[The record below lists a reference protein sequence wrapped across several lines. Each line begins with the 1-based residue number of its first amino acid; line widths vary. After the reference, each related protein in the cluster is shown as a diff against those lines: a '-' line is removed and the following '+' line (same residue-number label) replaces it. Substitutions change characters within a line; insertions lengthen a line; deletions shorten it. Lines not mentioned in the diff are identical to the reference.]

1 MTAHT
6 LSIQRNDPPPLAVY
20 LGELRTEIETALER
34 VLAEL
39 RGPSVIATPVHYALF
54 GPGKRLRP
62 CLTLAAAEAVADRV
76 GLSPDVARTLAL
88 PAACAVEMIHT
99 YSLVHDDLP
108 AMDDDTLRRG
118 RATTHVVYGDGLAI
132 LAGDGL
138 LTEAFGV
145 LARWPSPACGGRD
158 VPTPSAD
165 RRLRAVGALSEAAGV
180 AGMVGGQAIDL
191 DGSAHDPAALE
202 DLHLRKTGALIRAS
216 ATLGAIVA
224 GANDAGIHAID
235 AYARELGLAFQI
247 IDDVLDVEGSNTALG
262 KTAGKDAARGKP
274 TFPAIYG
281 VEPSRRLA
289 VECITRAKAALAAE
303 GLGGRL
309 AEIADWSLAREK

>member
-1 MTAHT
+1 VTNTAV
-6 LSIQRNDPPPLAVY
+6 S
-20 LGELRTEIETALER
+20 LGDY
-34 VLAEL
+34 LAEL
-39 RGPSVIATPVHYALF
+39 RTDIEAALTRVLGSQQGPAVIATPVRYALG

-62 CLTLAAAEAVADRV
+62 CLTLAAAEAVAERA
-76 GLSPDVARTLAL
+76 GEPLAMARALAL

-118 RATTHVVYGDGLAI
+118 RPTTHVVYGDGLAI

-145 LARWPSPACGGRD
+145 LVRWPSPACPDQR
-158 VPTPSAD
+158 VPAPPAE
-165 RRLRAVGALSEAAGV
+165 RGLRAVSVLAEAAGV

-191 DGSAHDPAALE
+191 DGSARDAQALE

-216 ATLGAIVA
+216 STLGAIMA
-224 GANDAGIHAID
+224 GAGDTIVAAID
-235 AYARELGLAFQI
+235 HYARDLGLAFQI
-247 IDDVLDVEGSNTALG
+247 IDDVLDVEGSDQALG
-262 KTAGKDAARGKP
+262 KTAGKDAAQGKP
-274 TFPAIYG
+274 TFPAFYG
-281 VEPSRRLA
+281 VEQSRRLA
-289 VECITRAKAALAAE
+289 VDCITRAKAALAAE

-309 AEIADWSLAREK
+309 AEIADWSLARKT

>member
-1 MTAHT
+1 MTTDRSSLGA
-6 LSIQRNDPPPLAVY
+6 Y
-20 LGELRTEIETALER
+20 LGELRTEIEAALER
-34 VLAEL
+34 VLAS
-39 RGPSVIATPVHYALF
+39 RNGPPVIATPIHYALF

-62 CLTLAAAEAVADRV
+62 CLTLAAAEAVADR
-76 GLSPDVARTLAL
+76 ARIAPGTARALAL

-118 RATTHVVYGDGLAI
+118 RPTTHVVYGDGLAI

-145 LARWPSPACGGRD
+145 LARWPSPACGDRQ
-158 VPTPSAD
+158 VEAPPAD
-165 RRLRAVGALSEAAGV
+165 RCLRAVSVLAEAAGV

-191 DGSAHDPAALE
+191 DGSAADAPALE

-216 ATLGAIVA
+216 STIGAIMA
-224 GANDAGIHAID
+224 GATNSAIAAID
-235 AYARELGLAFQI
+235 AYARDLGLAFQI
-247 IDDVLDVEGSNTALG
+247 IDDVLDVEGSDAGLG
-262 KTAGKDAARGKP
+262 KTAGKDAAQGKP
-274 TFPAIYG
+274 TFPAFHG
-281 VEPSRRLA
+281 VEASRRLA
-289 VECITRAKAALAAE
+289 VECIARAKAALAAE
-303 GLGGRL
+303 ALGGRL

>member
-1 MTAHT
+1 VTSAR
-6 LSIQRNDPPPLAVY
+6 LSLGAY
-20 LGELRTEIETALER
+20 LGELRTEIEAALAR
-34 VLAEL
+34 VLASQD
-39 RGPSVIATPVHYALF
+39 GPPVIAAPVHYALF

-76 GLSPDVARTLAL
+76 TMARDTARARAL

-118 RATTHVVYGDGLAI
+118 RATTHVVFGDGLAI

-145 LARWPSPACGGRD
+145 LVRWPSPACGDRRVD
-158 VPTPSAD
+158 APPAD
-165 RRLRAVGALSEAAGV
+165 RCLRAVSVLAEAAGV

-191 DGSAHDPAALE
+191 RASAKDAASLE

-216 ATLGAIVA
+216 SVIGAIMASATDSAMAAV
-224 GANDAGIHAID
+224 D
-235 AYARELGLAFQI
+235 AYARDLGLAFQI
-247 IDDVLDVEGSNTALG
+247 IDDVLDVEGSNAGLG
-262 KTAGKDAARGKP
+262 KTAGKDAAQGKA
-274 TFPAIYG
+274 TFPAFYG
-281 VEPSRRLA
+281 VAASRRLA
-289 VECITRAKAALAAE
+289 VDCVARAKAALAAAD
-303 GLGGRL
+303 LGGRL
-309 AEIADWSLAREK
+309 AEIADWSLTREK